1 VSVSSS
7 SLVARLRASPKV
19 TLISVTIAMFTDTL
33 LYGLVIPLTPK
44 SPARIEDEGAL
55 AVMYGAYAVGL
66 FVSTPLFGIL
76 ADRQGRRRPMI
87 GGAVLQI
94 AATVLFAFATTF
106 GEMFVARLIQG
117 VAASATWT
125 AGLALVA
132 ESFTEKRTEMMGF
145 AMMGSTGGAVLGPL
159 AGGALMDFGGYRL
172 PFVFAGVLLAVDVLV
187 RIVVIP
193 EPPRDAAQRS
203 ELGAL
208 LRDRSVLAAAL
219 VVVLAAG
226 GWGLLE
232 PLLPINLTRL
242 GVSGFLIGLIF
253 TVATIMYG
261 VASPFVDRIAER
273 YGLRPTMVFGLLMTA
288 LTLPLLGLSTSIV
301 WVGIA
306 LTVVEVSTAFAF
318 NASMSELAEVVDRR
332 GSSSYGSV
340 YAVYNLAY
348 ATGSIGSDALA
359 GVLAHLS
366 LMAALLGTAATILVC
381 MPLLYFGRPAPG
393 RLAASS

>member
-1 VSVSSS
+1 MSVSSS

-55 AVMYGAYAVGL
+55 AVMYGAYAVGR
-66 FVSTPLFGIL
+66 FGSTPLFGIL

-288 LTLPLLGLSTSIV
+288 LTLPLLGLSTNIV

-306 LTVVEVSTAFAF
+306 LTIVEVSTAFAF

-393 RLAASS
+393 RLAAST